1 MSQALAEHA
10 TQTIRAGSKSFAAA
24 SRLFEPD
31 TRRSAVLL
39 YAWCRHCDDVIDGQL
54 LGMER
59 RSEIQR
65 PASELLAEL
74 EASTHRAFAGKPVS
88 EPAFAAFQEVVLKH
102 RIPQRY
108 ALDHL
113 RGFAMDV
120 EGRQYQR
127 IEDTLEYCYHV
138 AGVVG
143 VMMAI
148 IMGARD
154 APTLDRACDLGIA
167 FQLTNIA
174 RDIVED
180 AAIGRCYLPAEWLD
194 EFGIAPAGLAA
205 EQHRGALA
213 ILARRLVDLAEP
225 YYTSALDGLPA
236 LPFRSAWAV
245 ATAHGVYR
253 QIGIKVVERG
263 ARAWDSR
270 AFTTRAEKLRLA
282 ARGSWE
288 VLAARRREPR
298 PRPDLYQRPY

>member
-54 LGMER
+54 LGMDQ
-59 RSEIQR
+59 RSDIQR

-74 EASTHRAFAGKPVS
+74 ESSTHRAFAGEPVS
-88 EPAFAAFQEVVLKH
+88 EPAFAAFQEVALKH

-120 EGRQYQR
+120 EGHQYRR

-154 APTLDRACDLGIA
+154 SAALDRACDLGIA

-180 AAIGRCYLPAEWLD
+180 AALGRCYLPSEWLE
-194 EFGIAPAGLAA
+194 EFDIAPANLAA
-205 EQHRGALA
+205 AHHRDALA
-213 ILARRLVDLAEP
+213 VLARRLVDLAEP
-225 YYTSALDGLPA
+225 YYASALDGLPA

-253 QIGIKVVERG
+253 EIGIKVVERG

-270 AFTTRAEKLRLA
+270 TFTTRADKLRLA
-282 ARGSWE
+282 ARGTWE
-288 VLAARRREPR
+288 VLAARRRQPKPR
-298 PRPDLYQRPY
+298 PALYQRPH